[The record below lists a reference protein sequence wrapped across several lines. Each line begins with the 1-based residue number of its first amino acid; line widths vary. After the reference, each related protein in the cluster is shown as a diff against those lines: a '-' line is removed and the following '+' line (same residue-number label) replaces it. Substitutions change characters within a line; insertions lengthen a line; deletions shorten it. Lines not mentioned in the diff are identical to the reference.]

1 MTRLGRVHEAL
12 SLFSSFCCW
21 FSFRRRSAASNMGL
35 AGLSVVE
42 EGKVPTRRP
51 WCIDDQ
57 FVVEEEEVE
66 LVDVE
71 DLGFLGLEDLSFF
84 CFRSS
89 CCCCCCCDVREFC
102 VRVRTVNDIRRQA
115 QQPAAVVG
123 GQSVDSL
130 KCVKAKKK
138 KIGCQTHPEYA
149 QLSSI
154 I

>member
-1 MTRLGRVHEAL
+1 
-12 SLFSSFCCW
+12 
-21 FSFRRRSAASNMGL
+21 
-35 AGLSVVE
+35 
-42 EGKVPTRRP
+42 
-51 WCIDDQ
+51 
-57 FVVEEEEVE
+57 
-66 LVDVE
+66 
-71 DLGFLGLEDLSFF
+71 
-84 CFRSS
+84 
-89 CCCCCCCDVREFC
+89 
-102 VRVRTVNDIRRQA
+102 VNDIRRQA

>member
-1 MTRLGRVHEAL
+1 M
-12 SLFSSFCCW
+12 
-21 FSFRRRSAASNMGL
+21 
-35 AGLSVVE
+35 
-42 EGKVPTRRP
+42 
-51 WCIDDQ
+51 
-57 FVVEEEEVE
+57 E